1 MQKTANFLLLA
12 LVFMFF
18 GTQSL
23 VTSSSLESEYVLQHQ
38 KENYTKM
45 LIFQKI
51 EHQALIERR
60 MYDSLAS
67 KPSVKWLL
75 TGFTQTQISIESGG
89 DQTAISPEGAQG
101 IAQFL
106 PSTWEALKRNKLIPE
121 WFVIGN
127 EAHQRMA
134 QLIYLDYLYNKWF
147 DQPAADRR
155 ALMAASY
162 NAGIGTIKDLVN
174 TYGSEWRNYLPDETI
189 KYLNTLKR
197 FV

>member
-18 GTQSL
+18 GLQSL
-23 VTSSSLESEYVLQHQ
+23 VTSSSFPQGDVVKQAKDTYA
-38 KENYTKM
+38 KM
-45 LIFQKI
+45 II
-51 EHQALIERR
+51 YHEMDRQASIERK
-60 MYDSLAS
+60 MYDSLSS

-75 TGFTQTQISIESGG
+75 TGFTQTQIQMESSG
-89 DQTAISPEGAQG
+89 DQNAISPEGAQG

-106 PSTWEALKRNKLIPE
+106 PSTWESMKQNKLIPQ

-127 EAHQRMA
+127 EAHQRIA
-134 QLIYLDYLYNKWF
+134 QLIYLNYLYDKWY
-147 DQPAADRR
+147 DQPYTDRK

-162 NAGIGTIKDLVN
+162 NAGLGVIKDLVK
-174 TYGSEWRNYLPDETI
+174 TYGSEWRNYLPSETI
-189 KYLNTLKR
+189 NYLNTLKR

>member
-1 MQKTANFLLLA
+1 MQSF
-12 LVFMFF
+12 
-18 GTQSL
+18 
-23 VTSSSLESEYVLQHQ
+23 VTSSSLPDGVMIARE
-38 KENYTKM
+38 KDNYSKM
-45 LIFQKI
+45 IIYREI
-51 EHQALIERR
+51 EHQALLERR

-75 TGFTQTQISIESGG
+75 TGFTETQIQIESSG
-89 DQTAISPEGAQG
+89 DQTAISSEGAQG

-189 KYLNTLKR
+189 KYLNTLKK

>member
-12 LVFMFF
+12 LIFMFF
-18 GTQSL
+18 GTQSF
-23 VTSSSLESEYVLQHQ
+23 VTSSSLPDGAMIARE
-38 KENYTKM
+38 KDNYTKM
-45 LIFQKI
+45 II
-51 EHQALIERR
+51 YREVERQAFLEKR

-75 TGFTQTQISIESGG
+75 TGFTETQIQIESSG
-89 DQTAISPEGAQG
+89 DQNAISPEGAQG

-134 QLIYLDYLYNKWF
+134 QLIYLNYLYDKWY
-147 DQPAADRR
+147 DQPYTDRK

-162 NAGIGTIKDLVN
+162 NAGLGTVKDLVK

-189 KYLNTLKR
+189 QYLTKIKK

>member
-1 MQKTANFLLLA
+1 
-12 LVFMFF
+12 MFF
-18 GTQSL
+18 GIQSL
-23 VTSSSLESEYVLQHQ
+23 VTSSSLQPEYVLQHQ
-38 KENYTKM
+38 KDNYTKM
-45 LIFQKI
+45 LIFQAI
-51 EHQALIERR
+51 ERQALLERR

-75 TGFTQTQISIESGG
+75 TGFTETQIQIESSGN
-89 DQTAISPEGAQG
+89 QNAISPEGAQG

-134 QLIYLDYLYNKWF
+134 QLIYLNYLYDKWY
-147 DQPAADRR
+147 DQPREDRK

-162 NAGIGTIKDLVN
+162 NAGLGTVKDLVN

>member
-12 LVFMFF
+12 LVFMLF
-18 GTQSL
+18 GTQSI
-23 VTSSSLESEYVLQHQ
+23 VTSSSFSQGIMIERA
-38 KENYTKM
+38 KANYSKM
-45 LIFQKI
+45 LIYQEI
-51 EHQALIERR
+51 VHQALIERR

-75 TGFTQTQISIESGG
+75 TGFTETQIKIESNGN
-89 DQTAISPEGAQG
+89 QNAISPEGAQG

-134 QLIYLDYLYNKWF
+134 QLIYLDYLYNKWY
-147 DQPAADRR
+147 DQPATDRR

-162 NAGIGTIKDLVN
+162 NAGVGTIKDLVK

>member
-1 MQKTANFLLLA
+1 MQKTANFLLLV

-18 GTQSL
+18 GIQSL
-23 VTSSSLESEYVLQHQ
+23 VTSSSLQPEYVLQHQ
-38 KENYTKM
+38 KDNYTKM
-45 LIFQKI
+45 LIFQAI
-51 EHQALIERR
+51 ERQALLERR

-75 TGFTQTQISIESGG
+75 TGFTETQIQIESSGN
-89 DQTAISPEGAQG
+89 QNAISPEGAQG

-134 QLIYLDYLYNKWF
+134 QLIYLNYLYDKWY
-147 DQPAADRR
+147 DQPREDRK

-162 NAGIGTIKDLVN
+162 NAGLGTVKDLVN